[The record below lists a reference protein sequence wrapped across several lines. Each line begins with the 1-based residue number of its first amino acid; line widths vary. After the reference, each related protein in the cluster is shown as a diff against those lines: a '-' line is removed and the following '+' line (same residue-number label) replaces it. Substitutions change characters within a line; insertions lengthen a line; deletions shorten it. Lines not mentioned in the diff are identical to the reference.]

1 MRIQVARGPLAWWLR
16 RAGYAGITLPPLGIY
31 LLGHR
36 IDDVRLRRHEAAHWQ
51 QYRQLGLVRFYVL
64 YLWWLARVGYE
75 LHPFEIQARRAE
87 RGTTEPS
94 PDDAA

>member
-1 MRIQVARGPLAWWLR
+1 MRIQVARGPLAWYLR

-51 QYRQLGLVRFYVL
+51 QYRRLGLVRFYAL

-75 LHPFEIQARRAE
+75 LHPFEIEARRAE
-87 RGTTEPS
+87 RGTTWPG
-94 PDDAA
+94 PDDAS

>member
-1 MRIQVARGPLAWWLR
+1 MPIRIARGLLAWWLR

-51 QYRQLGLVRFYVL
+51 QYRRLGLVRFSAL
-64 YLWWLARVGYE
+64 YLWGLARYGYQR
-75 LHPFEIQARRAE
+75 HPMEIEARRAE
-87 RGTTEPS
+87 RES
-94 PDDAA
+94 